1 MWLILG
7 ALCRRITAP
16 QVSLEVSAFSVL
28 QEVECSD
35 HAPITFMCEFKDI
48 SHDDSVQ
55 NATSS
60 LPTGVNLDFANEINM
75 KFVSQEKL
83 QAVFEE
89 DKGGIRTRV
98 GGLVSAS
105 TQAFPEG
112 NLRIDS
118 LAGGLAELL
127 VDASLLAGATSTP
140 SGLGGVA
147 TRNRNTC
154 KKKMWFDKRLKKEKK
169 ELNRIFKKFGK
180 FSSRY
185 KNARHRFRTLCV
197 RKKEDFE
204 KRLTLQLEAMKDENP
219 QKFWELLR
227 LGHEGRKG
235 NPPNDISL
243 SDWLKHFRSLAS
255 LPQDRATANEECIE
269 QREEELT
276 TNDPSP
282 PFCFDLPRRL
292 TRTQIGSAIQK
303 LKSRKAAGLDGI
315 CNELI
320 NWSSPWIIDVL
331 LALFLQEILAS
342 TYFPDMWNIT
352 AVKPLYKSD
361 DPNDTN
367 NYRGIS
373 LLPCL
378 GKLFC
383 LVINEIVMHNLESAG
398 LSESVLSLFQGGFRR
413 RRGCREQSLV
423 LLASILSSKRRKKH
437 AMCAFID
444 FSKAYDTVQHEK
456 LWATLSAANM
466 GPKIL
471 NILKELYR
479 KTSCTVKSE
488 EGQFS
493 EFYEYLVGVRQG
505 CVLSPAIF
513 NLFINSLAN
522 LIKEHEELLSGIN
535 IGDLVIFVLLY
546 ADDVVL
552 LAPSRQE
559 LQKLLTLLQSF
570 CEDSGMRVNL
580 KKSKVVI
587 FKAPPTKNT
596 VPATALK
603 FYDSVV
609 EEVSF
614 YKIWEIYMTKKYCFN
629 NMWNMPF

>member
-1 MWLILG
+1 
-7 ALCRRITAP
+7 
-16 QVSLEVSAFSVL
+16 
-28 QEVECSD
+28 
-35 HAPITFMCEFKDI
+35 
-48 SHDDSVQ
+48 
-55 NATSS
+55 
-60 LPTGVNLDFANEINM
+60 
-75 KFVSQEKL
+75 
-83 QAVFEE
+83 
-89 DKGGIRTRV
+89 
-98 GGLVSAS
+98 
-105 TQAFPEG
+105 
-112 NLRIDS
+112 
-118 LAGGLAELL
+118 
-127 VDASLLAGATSTP
+127 
-140 SGLGGVA
+140 
-147 TRNRNTC
+147 
-154 KKKMWFDKRLKKEKK
+154 
-169 ELNRIFKKFGK
+169 
-180 FSSRY
+180 
-185 KNARHRFRTLCV
+185 
-197 RKKEDFE
+197 
-204 KRLTLQLEAMKDENP
+204 
-219 QKFWELLR
+219 
-227 LGHEGRKG
+227 
-235 NPPNDISL
+235 
-243 SDWLKHFRSLAS
+243 
-255 LPQDRATANEECIE
+255 
-269 QREEELT
+269 
-276 TNDPSP
+276 
-282 PFCFDLPRRL
+282 
-292 TRTQIGSAIQK
+292 
-303 LKSRKAAGLDGI
+303 
-315 CNELI
+315 
-320 NWSSPWIIDVL
+320 
-331 LALFLQEILAS
+331 
-342 TYFPDMWNIT
+342 MWNIT
-352 AVKPLYKSD
+352 AVKPLYNSD

-587 FKAPPTKNT
+587 FKGPPTKNT

-603 FYDSVV
+603 FYESVV
-609 EEVSF
+609 EEVPF
-614 YKIWEIYMTKKYCFN
+614 YKYLGVLYDEKLTFQQHVEYALLKARKASFALFKYLNSFKNMSIVLKIRLYKTLVLSVLLYNVEIWGPQLTKSRMAQLEAFHRSNLKRIIMVNKKFPNDAVYFISGEMTIESIVRGRVLKFLLKL
-629 NMWNMPF
+629 